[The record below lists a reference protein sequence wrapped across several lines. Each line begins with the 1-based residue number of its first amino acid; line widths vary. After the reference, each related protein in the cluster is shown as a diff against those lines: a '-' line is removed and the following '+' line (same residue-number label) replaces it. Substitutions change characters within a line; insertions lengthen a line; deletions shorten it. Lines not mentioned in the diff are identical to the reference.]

1 MSQVEGVAWIRPPEP
16 IRGLDHLGVQ
26 GPCTALY
33 AQLLPGI
40 TNVTDR
46 ARYYSFHPWVIW
58 SFEQR
63 YKDHSLDEFRRV
75 LRRAECLFALVA
87 IRHARASGDSDE
99 GRHGSG
105 MVGRFELLRIPDAAE
120 TIALDEYAG
129 LEGPK
134 RYFKNKL
141 GGLGQYYFGPLRDLR
156 IIDQSPE
163 GPTYPP
169 AYDRV
174 RGRELA
180 EAFGGGVP
188 QDAFFRAIEAPT
200 LEWPDLDELALF
212 CPCGLRENPSEHK
225 LLLDVFL
232 ARPDA
237 FRAEGGEAR
246 RASLGLFLDL
256 ASRNVGH
263 ADYTFEG
270 LLRGAGYSGAL
281 PDGSAWDVDEKLR
294 RAQRG
299 WGTYQRNE
307 LLSLA
312 VQGFFAAVLRLIERD
327 RKSVLRRAADA
338 ADVGTDLAS
347 AAFGPWL
354 SRPLTAVVEEVR
366 STLPRLG
373 DWQTPEH
380 ELQRGWELQQ
390 LGLDDEH
397 LETGAEKSLQILLAL
412 LARGV
417 DEYPYADFQLDP
429 EYFDPREIHLLSLRH
444 ASRTEWTGMTVG
456 DWVRWIS
463 VHWGV
468 ERHLRVALRK
478 LRGERRDTFRI
489 RPLEGELRVV
499 EAPAPTYTI
508 PRVGRTIQILRDVGL
523 IDFNDEQMVVITELG
538 QRELEAIRGR

>member
-1 MSQVEGVAWIRPPEP
+1 
-16 IRGLDHLGVQ
+16 
-26 GPCTALY
+26 
-33 AQLLPGI
+33 
-40 TNVTDR
+40 
-46 ARYYSFHPWVIW
+46 
-58 SFEQR
+58 
-63 YKDHSLDEFRRV
+63 
-75 LRRAECLFALVA
+75 
-87 IRHARASGDSDE
+87 
-99 GRHGSG
+99 
-105 MVGRFELLRIPDAAE
+105 
-120 TIALDEYAG
+120 
-129 LEGPK
+129 
-134 RYFKNKL
+134 
-141 GGLGQYYFGPLRDLR
+141 
-156 IIDQSPE
+156 
-163 GPTYPP
+163 
-169 AYDRV
+169 
-174 RGRELA
+174 
-180 EAFGGGVP
+180 
-188 QDAFFRAIEAPT
+188 
-200 LEWPDLDELALF
+200 
-212 CPCGLRENPSEHK
+212 
-225 LLLDVFL
+225 
-232 ARPDA
+232 
-237 FRAEGGEAR
+237 
-246 RASLGLFLDL
+246 
-256 ASRNVGH
+256 
-263 ADYTFEG
+263 
-270 LLRGAGYSGAL
+270 
-281 PDGSAWDVDEKLR
+281 
-294 RAQRG
+294 
-299 WGTYQRNE
+299 
-307 LLSLA
+307 
-312 VQGFFAAVLRLIERD
+312 
-327 RKSVLRRAADA
+327 
-338 ADVGTDLAS
+338 VGTDLAS